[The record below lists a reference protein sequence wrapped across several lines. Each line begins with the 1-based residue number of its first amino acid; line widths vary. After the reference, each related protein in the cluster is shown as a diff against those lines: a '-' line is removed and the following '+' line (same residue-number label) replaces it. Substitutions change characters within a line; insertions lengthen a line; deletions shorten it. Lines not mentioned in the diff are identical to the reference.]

1 MFHKEQPHEH
11 LVQMDRSLLTL
22 SHVSF
27 ALLCLCVNR
36 SHDVYRL
43 MSWMIIL
50 MTFIVLMADMM

>member
-11 LVQMDRSLLTL
+11 LVHIWTDLSLRFSMFLLL
-22 SHVSF
+22 S
-27 ALLCLCVNR
+27 CVCVIR

-50 MTFIVLMADMM
+50 MTVMILMADMK

>member
-1 MFHKEQPHEH
+1 
-11 LVQMDRSLLTL
+11 MDRSLLTL

-50 MTFIVLMADMM
+50 MTVMILMADMK